1 MQYVKTKCTFFC
13 IIMNLLNCLLMCSHV
28 NNYMREK
35 LSENTIQV
43 YMNSVYCC
51 YVLFPR
57 GLFAEMWILNI
68 KIERMM
74 PYEST
79 PHAPPHSKIHPE
91 EQADTAAH
99 GHGQGEGR
107 WFHE

>member
-1 MQYVKTKCTFFC
+1 MFC
-13 IIMNLLNCLLMCSHV
+13 HASAIHPTAEARQARYGLSGAIPV

-35 LSENTIQV
+35 LSENTTQV

-57 GLFAEMWILNI
+57 DLFAEMWILNI